1 MKRENDIKPTLQ
13 TGYKSD
19 CRQCWKKDT
28 IISRLTR
35 AGVQKQ
41 RYFDEKW
48 LATRWGTTIKTLQK
62 MRYAGRGPKVTMFGR
77 SVRYRLRDV
86 LSYERSLR
94 DPHRT

>member
-1 MKRENDIKPTLQ
+1 MKRKNDVKPTPH
-13 TGYKSD
+13 TGDKSD
-19 CRQCWKKDT
+19 CRHCRKKDT

-35 AGVQKQ
+35 AGVPKQ

-48 LATRWGTTIKTLQK
+48 LAARWGMTIKTLQK

-86 LSYERSLR
+86 LAYERSLR
-94 DPHRT
+94 DPR